1 MERGE
6 GCGFQETCGRVGAE
20 AGHGRDF
27 RIIPSVRAI
36 RCQVNCKAG
45 YTVSAKPARGL
56 FIQRIARQT
65 MTRQEE
71 NAMSRLPAI
80 QTETAGAKAKQLLEA
95 VQAKLKITPNM
106 TRVMANSPAVLEGYL
121 GLSGAL
127 AGGSLP
133 AKLREEIALEVGEQN
148 ACQYCVSAHTAIG
161 KLTGLTDSEIDQ
173 AREARSGSARNAA
186 ALQFAREL
194 VVKKGRATDADVE
207 TVRRVGSSDGEIAEI
222 IAHVALNIFTN
233 YFNNTAEV
241 EVDFPKMALR
251 QRA

>member
-1 MERGE
+1 
-6 GCGFQETCGRVGAE
+6 
-20 AGHGRDF
+20 
-27 RIIPSVRAI
+27 
-36 RCQVNCKAG
+36 
-45 YTVSAKPARGL
+45 
-56 FIQRIARQT
+56 
-65 MTRQEE
+65 
-71 NAMSRLPAI
+71 MSRLAAI
-80 QTETAGAKAKQLLEA
+80 QPQAATGKAKELLDA

-106 TRVMANSPAVLEGYL
+106 TKVMANSPPVLEAFL
-121 GLSGAL
+121 SFSGAL
-127 AGGSLP
+127 ANGAMD

-148 ACQYCVSAHTAIG
+148 SCQYCVSAHTAIG

-207 TVRRVGSSDGEIAEI
+207 TVRRVGFSDGEIAEI

-241 EVDFPKMALR
+241 EVDFPKIALR
-251 QRA
+251 QSA

>member
-1 MERGE
+1 
-6 GCGFQETCGRVGAE
+6 
-20 AGHGRDF
+20 
-27 RIIPSVRAI
+27 
-36 RCQVNCKAG
+36 
-45 YTVSAKPARGL
+45 
-56 FIQRIARQT
+56 
-65 MTRQEE
+65 
-71 NAMSRLPAI
+71 MSRLAAI
-80 QTETAGAKAKQLLEA
+80 QPQAATGKAKELLDA

-106 TRVMANSPAVLEGYL
+106 TKVMANSPAVLEAYL
-121 GLSGAL
+121 SFSGAL
-127 AGGSLP
+127 ANGALD

-148 ACQYCVSAHTAIG
+148 SCQYCVSAHTAIG

-207 TVRRVGSSDGEIAEI
+207 TVRRVGFSDGEIAEI

-241 EVDFPKMALR
+241 EVDFPKIALR
-251 QRA
+251 HITILLAGTRWTWRTTRWHSFIRRAWETERLTGVSCSRICVRCFR